1 VSVSERPREVKI
13 HKKLVIQESDSEE
26 EEFGGAVKKQ
36 KTSYHSAATMPPS
49 RPHPVL
55 VPVPPRSPVKVS
67 PYSSLVLEIDK
78 DMDDKEALRVT
89 LEAAWQFIS
98 DSDKDNIF
106 ATAVQSS
113 SFMRHSLLDIELNRN
128 NVVTFRL
135 LCVSAFF
142 RCLHSDD
149 VNIIPTCQLH
159 ICSLSLPRT
168 LFAHTVSH
176 SHSFPSPSG
185 H

>member
-1 VSVSERPREVKI
+1 MSVSERPREVKI

-49 RPHPVL
+49 RPL
-55 VPVPPRSPVKVS
+55 PVPPRSPVKVS

-113 SFMRHSLLDIELNRN
+113 SFMRHSLLDIEFNRIT
-128 NVVTFRL
+128 VVKFRL

-149 VNIIPTCQLH
+149 VNIIPTCLLSFSPANALH
-159 ICSLSLPRT
+159 THC
-168 LFAHTVSH
+168 F
-176 SHSFPSPSG
+176 
-185 H
+185 